1 MRHELACCPTSGKDA
16 LPSNPAINYT
26 FFARLSFYTKNNLGV
41 KKLRKYLTTL
51 LCATFL
57 GIFAAASAA
66 QNEPCKAPEL
76 ICKAAANQDRS
87 LYVRDRCRYEQK
99 LRVERFKLQN
109 GVEKME
115 EVRDTTV
122 AVQMAERADKSGG
135 IPVDVEVVAD
145 TDKRGNPKSK
155 INPDEKTMLSF
166 GAIWDLAFF
175 PLLPEKIRHYNF
187 QEVVAER
194 ASEKWYRFVPK
205 PEVRDIPLAEG
216 TVMLDPQ
223 TGEVLTVK
231 IERLHNLE
239 AVDKNAGKLR
249 SFHATIDYSQFQGV
263 LRLPTLASG
272 GGISEIS
279 RFTGNFRFTFS
290 EGKYV
295 IIAKI
300 D

>member
-1 MRHELACCPTSGKDA
+1 MNPHALLYEDA
-16 LPSNPAINYT
+16 VNYT
-26 FFARLSFYTKNNLGV
+26 FNARFSFYTIINLGV
-41 KKLRKYLTTL
+41 KKVRKYIAAAVLLTL
-51 LCATFL
+51 LCL
-57 GIFAAASAA
+57 SSFASLP
-66 QNEPCKAPEL
+66 QCKAPEL

-99 LRVERFKLQN
+99 LRVERFKLTN
-109 GVEKME
+109 GQEKME

-122 AVQMAERADKSGG
+122 AVQMAAKADKTGG
-135 IPVDVEVVAD
+135 VPVEVEVIAD
-145 TDKRGNPKSK
+145 TDKNGNPKGK
-155 INPDEKTMLSF
+155 VNAGDKTLLSF

-175 PLLPEKIRHYNF
+175 PLLPEKIQYYNF

-194 ASEKWYRFVPK
+194 QTEKWYRFVPK

-239 AVDKNAGKLR
+239 TVDKNAAKLR
-249 SFHATIDYSQFQGV
+249 TFAVTIDYSQFQGA
-263 LRLPTLASG
+263 LRMPTLASG
-272 GGISEIS
+272 SGLSGIS
-279 RFTGNFRFTFS
+279 RFEGNFRFTFS

-295 IIAKI
+295 VVAKI